1 MNNTMSIKHFSLF
14 LFFMSILTTS
24 YAQQETSST
33 TPKLQSFPLQAVRLQ
48 AGPFLN
54 AQQVD
59 MKYILALNPD
69 RLLAPYRIDAGL
81 PLKAERYGNWEN
93 SGLDGHIGGHYLSA
107 LALMY
112 ASTNNPEMQKR
123 LNYMVSEL
131 ALCQGKNGDG
141 YVGGIPQGKV
151 FWSRIAKGDLDGS
164 GFGLNNTWVPLYNI
178 HKLFA
183 GLYDAYTIGGNKQAL
198 TVLVK
203 LGDWFAG
210 TIQNLNEVQIQKML
224 QTEHG
229 GMNEVYAE
237 LYEITKEKKYL
248 EIAQKISH
256 RAILNPLLAQKDA
269 LTGLHANTQIPKV
282 IGFQRIASLTNN
294 QDWANAANFFWEN
307 VSSKRS
313 VSFGGNSFREH
324 FNPVNDFTPMLE
336 SNQGPETCNSYN
348 MLKLTKSLFLSEP
361 KASYMDFFERTL
373 YNHILSSQHPTK
385 GGFVYFT
392 PIRPRHYRVYSQPQE
407 GFWCCVGSGLE
418 NHGKYGEMIYAHTD
432 KDLYVNLFMASTLNW
447 KEKGIVLTQN
457 TQFPNTSNSEISLK
471 LTKPQTFTLFV
482 RYPKWVKENAFQVKV
497 NGKAFVVNEKP
508 SSFIAI
514 NRTWKSGDKVSLTF
528 PMETTAETL
537 PDGSPWV
544 SFLHGP
550 IVLATKTDTTDLKG
564 LFADASRMGH
574 EASGKLYPL
583 DEAPILVSNSNEY
596 LSKIQP
602 IKNQALQFS
611 MGDALYPSKY
621 QSLTLIPFYQ
631 LHDAR
636 YMMYFPVMNQEQLA
650 GKIQEIKEKEQLKLA
665 LEQKTIDQIA
675 LGEQQPEADH
685 HFQGNQ
691 SNTGGELGAFW
702 RSTTDWISY
711 DLRNT
716 EQTAKKLRVTVGN
729 ENKVREF
736 DIVINGE
743 LFKTIQLE
751 AKKSRKPSDIDYELP
766 QTLNTKAINIK
777 FVAKNKQST
786 GAIYSIRLLKE

>member
-1 MNNTMSIKHFSLF
+1 MRAKKQILYLCLSMFLSNAYAQENAHNTIIQSFSL
-14 LFFMSILTTS
+14 
-24 YAQQETSST
+24 
-33 TPKLQSFPLQAVRLQ
+33 QSVRLK

-59 MKYILALNPD
+59 LKYILALNPD
-69 RLLAPYRIDAGL
+69 RLLAPYLIDAGL

-112 ASTNNPEMQKR
+112 ASTDNLEVKKR
-123 LNYMVSEL
+123 LDYMVSEL
-131 ALCQGKNGDG
+131 AKCQQKNGDG

-183 GLYDAYTIGGNKQAL
+183 GLQDAYTVAGNKQAL
-198 TVLVK
+198 NVLVK
-203 LGDWFAG
+203 LADWFAQ
-210 TIQNLNEVQIQKML
+210 TIQNLDDEQIQKML
-224 QTEHG
+224 KTEHG
-229 GMNEVYAE
+229 GMNEVFAN
-237 LYEITKEKKYL
+237 LYEITHEKKYL
-248 EIAQKISH
+248 AIAQKISH
-256 RAILNPLLAQKDA
+256 RAILDPLLAQKDA

-282 IGFQRIASLTNN
+282 IGFQKIADLTHN

-307 VSSKRS
+307 VSAKRS

-361 KASYMDFFERTL
+361 KANYIDFFERTL
-373 YNHILSSQHPTK
+373 FNHILSSQHPTK

-407 GFWCCVGSGLE
+407 GFWCCVGSGIE

-447 KEKGIVLTQN
+447 KEKGLALTQN
-457 TQFPNTSNSEISLK
+457 TQFPNASNSEITLK
-471 LTKPQTFTLFV
+471 LNKPQTFTLYV
-482 RYPKWVKENAFQVKV
+482 RYPKWVKEKAFQVKV
-497 NGKAFVVNEKP
+497 NGKTFAVNEKP

-544 SFLHGP
+544 SFVHGP
-550 IVLATKTDTTDLKG
+550 IVLAAKTDTTDLKG
-564 LFADASRMGH
+564 LFADDSRMGH

-602 IKNQALQFS
+602 IKNQKLAFS
-611 MGDALYPSKY
+611 MGDALYPTKY

-636 YMMYFPVMNQEQLA
+636 YMMYFPVMNQEKLA
-650 GKIQEIKEKEQLKLA
+650 GKIQEMKEKEQVKLA
-665 LEQKTIDQIA
+665 LEQQTIDQIA

-691 SNTGGELGAFW
+691 SNVGGELGAFW

-711 DLRNT
+711 DLRNN
-716 EQTAKKLRVTVGN
+716 EQNAQKIRITFGN
-729 ENKVREF
+729 ENRARDF
-736 DIVINGE
+736 DILIDNQ
-743 LFKTIQLE
+743 LFKSVQFE
-751 AKKSRKPSDIDYELP
+751 AVKSRKPFEVDYELP
-766 QTLNTKAINIK
+766 AEWNKKLINIK

-786 GAIYSIRLLKE
+786 GAIYSIRLMKK